1 MTVDHDSLNDNAVT
15 IRDRDTMLQE
25 RVSISEIGRIVGE
38 KVDMRML
45 LGKL

>member
-1 MTVDHDSLNDNAVT
+1 MDHDSLNDNAVT

-25 RVSISEIGRIVGE
+25 RVAISDLGRIVGG
-38 KVDMRML
+38 KVDMRVL